1 MGVVMGYKNRR
12 LFKTIT
18 PDIISNPH
26 EWSILMYL
34 CDETLDSDQ
43 KTPGRFFKKIED
55 ISIENRVSIK
65 TVERSLKSLK
75 DKEIIYQ
82 EKRSQIKGNH
92 NVYYLNYKS
101 SYLKTDSESKPD
113 SLSSK
118 PDSVTG
124 FKTDSLSSKHDSL
137 SSKHD
142 SVTGFRIIKSY
153 KEIIDEN
160 IIDDINRIDIYK
172 NKNNFFVNPIG
183 EIPPEIKELEFF
195 EGIARDFESETG
207 QVLTDKCKED
217 ILSLYHE
224 SYALL
229 TTVRNK
235 QNFSVAWHTLRTVYK
250 NAYTQFDVKSRFP
263 YLIQSLKNKTEETKS
278 LPQLKSF

>member
-1 MGVVMGYKNRR
+1 MGYKNRR

-43 KTPGRFFKKIED
+43 TTPGRFFKKIED

-124 FKTDSLSSKHDSL
+124 FKTDSLSSKPDSL

>member
-43 KTPGRFFKKIED
+43 KTPGRFFKKIES

-124 FKTDSLSSKHDSL
+124 FKTDSVSSKHDSL

-142 SVTGFRIIKSY
+142 SVTDFRIIESY
-153 KEIIDEN
+153 KDIKDEN
-160 IIDDINRIDIYK
+160 IIDDIYRIDISN
-172 NKNNFFVNPIG
+172 NKNNSFVNPIG

-195 EGIARDFESETG
+195 NGIEDDFEKKTG
-207 QVLTDKCKED
+207 QVLTNKCKED

-229 TTVRNK
+229 MSVRDK
-235 QNFSVAWHTLRTVYK
+235 RDLSVAWHTLRKVYES
-250 NAYTQFDVKSRFP
+250 AYTESHVNFPFP
-263 YLIQSLKNKTEETKS
+263 YLIKSLKNKTKETES
-278 LPQLKSF
+278 LPRKRSI

>member
-43 KTPGRFFKKIED
+43 TTPGRFFKKIED

-124 FKTDSLSSKHDSL
+124 FKTDSLSSKPDSL

>member
-1 MGVVMGYKNRR
+1 MGVVMGFKNRK

-43 KTPGRFFKKIED
+43 KTPGRFFKKIES
-55 ISIENRVSIK
+55 ISIENRISIR

-101 SYLKTDSESKPD
+101 SYLKPD
-113 SLSSK
+113 SVTGK
-118 PDSVTG
+118 PDSVT
-124 FKTDSLSSKHDSL
+124 D
-137 SSKHD
+137 
-142 SVTGFRIIKSY
+142 FRIIESY
-153 KEIIDEN
+153 KDIKDEN
-160 IIDDINRIDIYK
+160 IIDDIYRIDISN
-172 NKNNFFVNPIG
+172 NKNNSFVNPIG

-195 EGIARDFESETG
+195 SGIEGDFEKETG
-207 QVLTDKCKED
+207 QVLTEKCKED

-229 TTVRNK
+229 MSVRDK
-235 QNFSVAWHTLRTVYK
+235 RDLSIAWRTLRKVYES
-250 NAYTQFDVKSRFP
+250 AYTESHVNFPFP
-263 YLIQSLKNKTEETKS
+263 YLIKSLKNKTKETES
-278 LPQLKSF
+278 LPRKSRI

>member
-1 MGVVMGYKNRR
+1 MGFKNRK

-43 KTPGRFFKKIED
+43 KTPGRFFKKIES
-55 ISIENRVSIK
+55 ISIENRISIR

-101 SYLKTDSESKPD
+101 SYLKPD
-113 SLSSK
+113 SVSDK

-124 FKTDSLSSKHDSL
+124 FKTDSVTLKP
-137 SSKHD
+137 D
-142 SVTGFRIIKSY
+142 SVTGKPDSVTDFRIIESY
-153 KEIIDEN
+153 KDIKDEN
-160 IIDDINRIDIYK
+160 IIDDIYRIDISN
-172 NKNNFFVNPIG
+172 NKNNSFVNPIG

-195 EGIARDFESETG
+195 SGIEGDFEKETG
-207 QVLTDKCKED
+207 QVLTEKCKED

-229 TTVRNK
+229 MSVRDK
-235 QNFSVAWHTLRTVYK
+235 RDLSIAWHTLRKVYES
-250 NAYTQFDVKSRFP
+250 AYTESHVNFPFP
-263 YLIQSLKNKTEETKS
+263 YLIKSLKNKTKETES
-278 LPQLKSF
+278 LPRKSRI

>member
-1 MGVVMGYKNRR
+1 MGYKNRR

-118 PDSVTG
+118 
-124 FKTDSLSSKHDSL
+124 
-137 SSKHD
+137 HD
-142 SVTGFRIIKSY
+142 SVTGFRIIESY
-153 KEIIDEN
+153 KDIKDEN
-160 IIDDINRIDIYK
+160 IIDDRYRIDISK
-172 NKNNFFVNPIG
+172 NKNNSFVNPIG

-195 EGIARDFESETG
+195 SGIEDDFEKKTG
-207 QVLTDKCKED
+207 QVLTNKCKED

-224 SYALL
+224 SHALL
-229 TTVRNK
+229 MSVRDK
-235 QNFSVAWHTLRTVYK
+235 RDLSVAWHTLRKVYES
-250 NAYTQFDVKSRFP
+250 AYTESHVNFPFP
-263 YLIQSLKNKTEETKS
+263 YLIKSLKNKTKETES
-278 LPQLKSF
+278 LPRKRSSI

>member
-1 MGVVMGYKNRR
+1 MGFKNRR

-34 CDETLDSDQ
+34 CDETLDIDQ
-43 KTPGRFFKKIED
+43 KTPGRFFKKIES

-92 NVYYLNYKS
+92 NVYYLNYKNQ
-101 SYLKTDSESKPD
+101 YIKYDSESKHDFVSDKTD
-113 SLSSK
+113 SL
-118 PDSVTG
+118 TG

-142 SVTGFRIIKSY
+142 SVTGFRINDSYIDIK
-153 KEIIDEN
+153 KVN
-160 IIDDINRIDIYK
+160 VIDDKSIDRLSEISI
-172 NKNNFFVNPIG
+172 NKNNSFTNSIG
-183 EIPPEIKELEFF
+183 EIPPEIKELDGFDYIEKQ
-195 EGIARDFESETG
+195 FESFTG
-207 QVLTDKCKED
+207 QLLTEKCKED
-217 ILSLYHE
+217 VLSLYHE
-224 SYALL
+224 SSSFLNAVKYTHDLSTAWTQLERIYAD
-229 TTVRNK
+229 
-235 QNFSVAWHTLRTVYK
+235 
-250 NAYTQFDVKSRFP
+250 AYTQSHVNSRFP
-263 YLIQSLKNKTEETKS
+263 YLISVIKNKTEESKFVPKTTKR
-278 LPQLKSF
+278 L

>member
-1 MGVVMGYKNRR
+1 MGVVMGFKNRK

-43 KTPGRFFKKIED
+43 KTPGRFFKKIES
-55 ISIENRVSIK
+55 ISIENRISIR

-101 SYLKTDSESKPD
+101 SYLKPD
-113 SLSSK
+113 SVSDK

-124 FKTDSLSSKHDSL
+124 FKPDSVTLKP
-137 SSKHD
+137 D
-142 SVTGFRIIKSY
+142 SVTGKPDSVTDFRIIESY
-153 KEIIDEN
+153 KDIKDEN
-160 IIDDINRIDIYK
+160 IIDDIYRIDISN
-172 NKNNFFVNPIG
+172 NKNNSFVNPIG

-195 EGIARDFESETG
+195 SGIEGDFEKETG
-207 QVLTDKCKED
+207 PVLTEKCKED

-224 SYALL
+224 SHALL
-229 TTVRNK
+229 MSVRDK
-235 QNFSVAWHTLRTVYK
+235 RDLSIAWRTLRKVYES
-250 NAYTQFDVKSRFP
+250 AYTESHVNFPFP
-263 YLIQSLKNKTEETKS
+263 YLIKSLKNKTKETES
-278 LPQLKSF
+278 LPRKSRI

>member
-1 MGVVMGYKNRR
+1 MGVVMGFKNRK

-43 KTPGRFFKKIED
+43 KTPGRFFKKIES
-55 ISIENRVSIK
+55 ISIENRISIR

-101 SYLKTDSESKPD
+101 SYLKPD
-113 SLSSK
+113 SVTDK

-124 FKTDSLSSKHDSL
+124 FKPDSVTLKP
-137 SSKHD
+137 D
-142 SVTGFRIIKSY
+142 SVTGKPDSVTDFRIIESY
-153 KEIIDEN
+153 KDIKDEN
-160 IIDDINRIDIYK
+160 IIDDIYRIDISN
-172 NKNNFFVNPIG
+172 NKNNSFVNPIG

-195 EGIARDFESETG
+195 SGIERDFEEETG
-207 QVLTDKCKED
+207 QVLTEKCKED

-229 TTVRNK
+229 ISVRDK
-235 QNFSVAWHTLRTVYK
+235 RDLSVAYRTLRKVYK
-250 NAYTQFDVKSRFP
+250 SAYTESHVNFPFP
-263 YLIQSLKNKTEETKS
+263 YLIRSLKNKTKETES
-278 LPQLKSF
+278 LPRKSRI

>member
-118 PDSVTG
+118 HDSVTG

-142 SVTGFRIIKSY
+142 SVTGFRIIESY

-195 EGIARDFESETG
+195 DEIARDFESETG